1 MMGSPM
7 VRFRSTVQGRLKS
20 LAVMNLKILFTL
32 MLCVALEKK
41 RVAFIALAYA
51 RACSQRKKNWSVTE
65 STEQT
70 CSCTLHEKTDGTT

>member
-1 MMGSPM
+1 
-7 VRFRSTVQGRLKS
+7 LKS

-51 RACSQRKKNWSVTE
+51 RACRQ
-65 STEQT
+65 QT
-70 CSCTLHEKTDGTT
+70 NNVSIHERIPPKSLDLKGSGSRYRQSDMLKEMQPT